1 MAMPLLDVSGLTMRF
16 GGLRALSDLDLAV
29 EEGEIRALIGPNGS
43 GKTTMLNVVS
53 GVYRPAA
60 GRVVVAGRDLVGL
73 HPHRIPALGVART
86 FQNIQLFPEMSALD
100 NVRVGYHCRGRAELF
115 GALLRPSWAR
125 AEEERITEAA
135 LEALDFVGLAGRR
148 DDLARN
154 LPYGQQRRLEL
165 ARALATGARLLLLDE
180 PLAGM
185 NPSESAEMSRL
196 IAKLRAEGR
205 TILLIEHNMKVVM
218 GLCDRVSVLDHGEKI
233 AEGTP
238 AEIQRDARVV
248 EAYLGRGERRE
259 APAPRA
265 GGAPLLTLED
275 VSCGYGAIRALHG
288 VSLAVHEGEVVAL
301 IGANGAGKTSTL
313 RAISGLLP
321 LAGGRITFAGARLD
335 GLTAEAVVERG
346 VVHVP
351 EGRRI
356 FAELTV
362 AENLALGAYLHH
374 RDPTATRQRRA
385 EVLERFPALRE
396 RQGQRGG
403 TLSGGEQQMLAIARG
418 LMARP
423 KLLLLDEPSM
433 GLAPLL
439 VEAVF
444 AIVREINRQG
454 TTILLVEQNATMALG
469 VANRAYVMETG
480 RIVAHD
486 EAARL
491 RANVD
496 VKRAYLGG

>member
-1 MAMPLLDVSGLTMRF
+1 MSLLDVSSVTMLF
-16 GGLRALSDLDLAV
+16 GGLRALSGVDLAV

-43 GKTTMLNVVS
+43 GKTTMLNVIT

-60 GRVVVAGRDLVGL
+60 GRVAVAGQNLVGR
-73 HPHRIPALGVART
+73 PAHRIPGLGVART
-86 FQNIQLFPEMSALD
+86 FQNIQLFGEMSALD
-100 NVRVGYHCRGRAELF
+100 NLRVGYHCRSRAELF
-115 GALLRPSWAR
+115 GALLRPAWAR
-125 AEEERITEAA
+125 AEEQQITDAA
-135 LEALDFVGLAGRR
+135 LEALDFVGLSERR
-148 DDLARN
+148 NDLARH
-154 LPYGQQRRLEL
+154 LPYGQQRRLEV

-196 IAKLRAEGR
+196 IGKLRAEGK

-238 AEIQRDARVV
+238 AEIQRNEKVI
-248 EAYLGRGERRE
+248 EAYLGRAQHRPV
-259 APAPRA
+259 APARAA
-265 GGAPLLTLED
+265 GGALLALED

-321 LAGGRITFAGARLD
+321 LSSGRITFQGARLD
-335 GLTAEAVVERG
+335 GLGAEAVVQRG
-346 VVHVP
+346 VVQVP

-362 AENLALGAYLHH
+362 AENLAVGAYLHH
-374 RDPTATRQRRA
+374 RDTAANRRRLD
-385 EVLERFPALRE
+385 EVLQRFPVLRE
-396 RQGQRGG
+396 RQRQLGG

-418 LMARP
+418 LMTRP

-433 GLAPLL
+433 GLAPIL

-444 AIVREINRQG
+444 DIIREINQQG
-454 TTILLVEQNATMALG
+454 TTIFLVEQNATMALG
-469 VANRAYVMETG
+469 VARRAYVMETG

-486 EAARL
+486 EAERL
-491 RANVD
+491 RANED